1 MHFVSSKI
9 AFLVGITLLQGCVSQ
24 SYLDNKK
31 QAEQLQHHMDDIRPT
46 GVNQLN
52 VTNIS
57 RPPINTTP
65 LNVENAIAWL
75 NDVITVNVTHLP
87 LSTVLDSVMQGTDVQ
102 TLLADDIN
110 ANTAVTMNVKTTRE
124 KILQSLS
131 SQTGYGF
138 VPSQQQLDVQRYLSE
153 TFVINLPTGNV
164 TSQQGSQGETK
175 GEGENTKVEGQ
186 FISVSTENQNIFKE
200 ISNAVKVILK
210 SDTKD
215 NKLVGDVQAI
225 PSMGSITVRTTFNR
239 MTQVRHVIDTF
250 QQELAKQVLLEIT
263 VLEFRSNLG
272 KDQGIDWQILKDVG
286 GGTIKFLIPGT
297 TATATGNP
305 AGLAFTGTG
314 KWDGTTAFIKAL
326 EEQGTVST
334 QTPISMLT
342 ISGQAARISQTITTP
357 YLSDIS
363 TEVTE
368 TSTSTSTTR
377 DKVVEGVDMM
387 VSSKV
392 QKGVVSLR
400 VTGKL
405 TKIAGDTTEKIND
418 ATLRFIKTRSAD
430 LSFTNKLR
438 YGQTVVIGSIKQQ
451 STGANKSS
459 SFGIDGLGMQSTTN
473 ETVETLVLL
482 TPRRTQ

>member
-1 MHFVSSKI
+1 MQFIRTKATILVSM
-9 AFLVGITLLQGCVSQ
+9 TLLQGCVSQ

-31 QAEQLQHHMDDIRPT
+31 QAEQLQRHMDGVRPT
-46 GVNQLN
+46 GVLTN
-52 VTNIS
+52 VESIS
-57 RPPINTTP
+57 RPPINLTP
-65 LNVENAIAWL
+65 IEAGHPISWL
-75 NDVITVNVTHLP
+75 NDNIHVQVARLP
-87 LSTVLDSVMQGTDVQ
+87 LSLVLDTVLKGTGAQVIFSSDVHAN
-102 TLLADDIN
+102 TLVSIN
-110 ANTAVTMNVKTTRE
+110 ADTTRQN
-124 KILQSLS
+124 ILNLLS

-138 VPSQQQLDVQRYLSE
+138 APTEHSLSVQRYLTE
-153 TFVINLPTGNV
+153 TFMINLPTGTV
-164 TSQQGSQGETK
+164 TSQQGSQGETS

-186 FISVSTENQNIFKE
+186 FINAAIESQNAFNE
-200 ISNAVKVILK
+200 IAHAIKVVLK
-210 SDTKD
+210 SDSED
-215 NKLVGDVQAI
+215 NKLVGDVQSV
-225 PSMGSITVRTTFNR
+225 PSMGSITVRTTPSR
-239 MTQVRHVIDTF
+239 MAQVRQVVESF

-272 KDQGIDWQILKDVG
+272 KDQGIDWQLLKKVG
-286 GGTIKFLIPGT
+286 DGTIKFLIPGT

-342 ISGQAARISQTITTP
+342 ISGHPARISQTTTTP
-357 YLSDIS
+357 YLSDVS
-363 TEVTE
+363 TEVTQ

-377 DKVVEGVDMM
+377 AKVVEGVDMM
-387 VSSKV
+387 VNAKV

-405 TKIAGDTTEKIND
+405 TKISGDTTEKIKD
-418 ATLRFIKTRSAD
+418 ATLRFIKTRDAD
-430 LSFTNKLR
+430 LSFVNKLR

-451 STGANKSS
+451 STGANKRS
-459 SFGIDGLGMQSTTN
+459 SFGIDGLGMQSASN

>member
-1 MHFVSSKI
+1 MPLRKTQVAI
-9 AFLVGITLLQGCVSQ
+9 LIGVTLLQGCVSQ

-31 QAEQLQHHMDDIRPT
+31 QAEQLQQHMDEIRPT
-46 GVNQLN
+46 GVLAN
-52 VTNIS
+52 VESIT

-65 LNVENAIAWL
+65 IEVGHSIAWL
-75 NDVITVNVTHLP
+75 SDTVSVHVAGLP
-87 LSTVLDSVMQGTDVQ
+87 LSLVLDTVLKGVGAQVAFANDVQ
-102 TLLADDIN
+102 ANTPVTIN
-110 ANTAVTMNVKTTRE
+110 ADTTRQN
-124 KILQSLS
+124 ILNLLS

-138 VPSQQQLDVQRYLSE
+138 VPTEHRLSVQRYLTE
-153 TFVINLPTGNV
+153 TFIINLPTGSV

-175 GEGENTKVEGQ
+175 GEGEKTKVEGQ
-186 FISVSTENQNIFKE
+186 FISVSTQEQNTFNE
-200 ISNAVKVILK
+200 ISAAVRVVLK
-210 SDTKD
+210 SDSED
-215 NKLVGDVQAI
+215 NKLIGDVQAI
-225 PSMGSITVRTTFNR
+225 PSMGSITVRTTPSR
-239 MTQVRHVIDTF
+239 MAQVRQVVETF
-250 QQELAKQVLLEIT
+250 QHELAKQVLLEIT

-272 KDQGIDWQILKDVG
+272 KDHGIDWQLLKNVG
-286 GGTIKFLIPGT
+286 SGTLKFLIPGT
-297 TATATGNP
+297 TATATGSP
-305 AGLAFTGTG
+305 SGLAFSGTG

-342 ISGQAARISQTITTP
+342 ISGQPARISQTITTP
-357 YLSDIS
+357 YLSDVS
-363 TEVTE
+363 TQVTE
-368 TSTSTSTTR
+368 TTTSTSTTR

-387 VSSKV
+387 VNAKV

-400 VTGKL
+400 ITGKL
-405 TKIAGDTTEKIND
+405 TKIAGDTTEKVSD

-430 LSFTNKLR
+430 LSFVNKLR

-451 STGANKSS
+451 STGANKSA